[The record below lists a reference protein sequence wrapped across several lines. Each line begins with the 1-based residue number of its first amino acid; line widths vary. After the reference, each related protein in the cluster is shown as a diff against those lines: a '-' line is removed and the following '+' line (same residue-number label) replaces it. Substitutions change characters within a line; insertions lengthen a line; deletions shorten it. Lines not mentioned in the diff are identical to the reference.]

1 MKCKCFLIR
10 FSLNKPTGSTLF
22 HAVGTS
28 TDQSN
33 MNGRDLAI
41 NKPLTNSLHVQCPD
55 WTSSSSE
62 VNCLIQTTTEE
73 QETQTFC
80 SDKLLSQNQ
89 RNTFM
94 SSWTGVAATQT
105 SPGNIRLSD
114 AVESASDLL
123 SCFADASTATSPEP
137 KLIEEGTEDSLL
149 RPFQRGRGRTYPRLG
164 DIEQFSTETQTD
176 DFDLL
181 KIATSEDTS
190 VRGDTVDKMVED
202 EDDPFTSFKRE
213 LIEATTQFDL
223 DDILCS
229 NYTQTCPGIYSCIRY
244 TSSYILAYFFSKRIT
259 HSMILNYNLIFSEL
273 LGSEDDDPMM
283 SILVRPTDAENN
295 SVVPIRSNIGTKT
308 TKSTSSVSMST
319 TESQTQTSKYYGIEE
334 CDKDNIQISMD
345 IETQTGSL
353 L

>member
-1 MKCKCFLIR
+1 M
-10 FSLNKPTGSTLF
+10 F

-28 TDQSN
+28 TDQSHI
-33 MNGRDLAI
+33 NGRDLAI

-62 VNCLIQTTTEE
+62 INCLIQTTTEE

-80 SDKLLSQNQ
+80 TDKLLSQNQ

-229 NYTQTCPGIYSCIRY
+229 NYTQTCPGNYLCIQY
-244 TSSYILAYFFSKRIT
+244 TSYTFWLIPKSIT
-259 HSMILNYNLIFSEL
+259 QTMIKYYNLIFF
-273 LGSEDDDPMM
+273 
-283 SILVRPTDAENN
+283 R
-295 SVVPIRSNIGTKT
+295 
-308 TKSTSSVSMST
+308 TSWF
-319 TESQTQTSKYYGIEE
+319 GR
-334 CDKDNIQISMD
+334 
-345 IETQTGSL
+345 
-353 L
+353 

>member
-1 MKCKCFLIR
+1 M
-10 FSLNKPTGSTLF
+10 
-22 HAVGTS
+22 
-28 TDQSN
+28 
-33 MNGRDLAI
+33 
-41 NKPLTNSLHVQCPD
+41 HVQCPD
-55 WTSSSSE
+55 WETPSSE
-62 VNCLIQTTTEE
+62 VGCLIQTTTEE

-89 RNTFM
+89 RNAFM

-137 KLIEEGTEDSLL
+137 KNMEEAIDDSLL
-149 RPFQRGRGRTYPRLG
+149 RPFQRNRAKPFPRLG

-190 VRGDTVDKMVED
+190 VRGEGVDKMVDD
-202 EDDPFTSFKRE
+202 EDDPFTSFKRH

-229 NYTQTCPGIYSCIRY
+229 NYTQTCPGIYS
-244 TSSYILAYFFSKRIT
+244 SNNF
-259 HSMILNYNLIFSEL
+259 HIFRQCKSNVTAL
-273 LGSEDDDPMM
+273 MLKYV
-283 SILVRPTDAENN
+283 SI
-295 SVVPIRSNIGTKT
+295 
-308 TKSTSSVSMST
+308 
-319 TESQTQTSKYYGIEE
+319 
-334 CDKDNIQISMD
+334 
-345 IETQTGSL
+345 
-353 L
+353 

>member
-1 MKCKCFLIR
+1 M
-10 FSLNKPTGSTLF
+10 NKPSVPTFF

-28 TDQSN
+28 TDDSLLTE
-33 MNGRDLAI
+33 RDIAVD
-41 NKPLTNSLHVQCPD
+41 KPLTNSLHVQCPD
-55 WTSSSSE
+55 WTTSSAD
-62 VNCLIQTTTEE
+62 VGCLIQTTTEE

-80 SDKLLSQNQ
+80 SDKLLSQDQ
-89 RNTFM
+89 RNILM

-137 KLIEEGTEDSLL
+137 KPIDDVTEDSLL
-149 RPFQRGRGRTYPRLG
+149 RPFQRARAKPFPRIG

-190 VRGDTVDKMVED
+190 VRGDGVDKLVED
-202 EDDPFTSFKRE
+202 EDDPFTSFKRH

-229 NYTQTCPGIYSCIRY
+229 NYTQTCPGKYNQCLYFIDAHNI
-244 TSSYILAYFFSKRIT
+244 SYKI
-259 HSMILNYNLIFSEL
+259 
-273 LGSEDDDPMM
+273 P
-283 SILVRPTDAENN
+283 
-295 SVVPIRSNIGTKT
+295 VP
-308 TKSTSSVSMST
+308 
-319 TESQTQTSKYYGIEE
+319 
-334 CDKDNIQISMD
+334 
-345 IETQTGSL
+345 
-353 L
+353 